1 MKKALINDIIGWDI
15 GIWNKSLEFFEQNID
30 FSKINNALESRA
42 ARQSGGY

>member
-30 FSKINNALESRA
+30 FSKINNALELGA
-42 ARQSGGY
+42 GHQSGGY